1 MTMANIGL
9 YIELKKGGFKKAN
22 RELLTLAAK
31 SGHKVHAVVF
41 CADPQPYMDELRG
54 VQVVVQVQGAD
65 LSYQPDRYAATLA
78 AVIEEFKLDAFLGA
92 FSAQGKDLF
101 PRLAAKAKAGL
112 ISDCLAVDLEKRQAI
127 KPVYSGK
134 LLAEYRVEGQRALFT
149 VRPNVIPVEAVV
161 AGSAP
166 ELKSMA
172 LDMTEPRT
180 RIVEVI
186 QSASQRVDLTEAEII
201 VSGGRAMKAREN
213 FVILEDL
220 AKVLNAGV
228 GASRAAVDA
237 GFASSDMQV
246 GQTGKVVNP
255 KLYIACGISGAIQHF
270 VGMKTSKVIVAINKD
285 PEAPIFKKADYGIV
299 GDLFTVVPLLKEEI
313 KKAIG

>member
-1 MTMANIGL
+1 M
-9 YIELKKGGFKKAN
+9 
-22 RELLTLAAK
+22 
-31 SGHKVHAVVF
+31 HAVIF
-41 CADPQPYMDELRG
+41 CADVQPYLEELKRRRTPSSRS
-54 VQVVVQVQGAD
+54 QGAD
-65 LSYQPDRYAATLA
+65 LSYQPDRYARTLA
-78 AVIEEFKLDAFLGA
+78 AVIAEFKLDVFCGI

-112 ISDCLAVDLEKRQAI
+112 VNDCLAVDLEKRTAV

-134 LLAEYRVEGQRALFT
+134 LLAEYQVEGEKALFT
-149 VRPNVIPVEAVV
+149 IRPNVIAVG
-161 AGSAP
+161 AKRRRRRPGAQERGP
-166 ELKSMA
+166 GQRR
-172 LDMTEPRT
+172 DPRT

-186 QSASQRVDLTEAEII
+186 QSASQKVDLTEAEII
-201 VSGGRAMKAREN
+201 VSGGRAMKAKEN
-213 FVILEDL
+213 FALLEDL

-237 GFASSDMQV
+237 GFATSDMQV

-270 VGMKTSKVIVAINKD
+270 VGMKTSKVIVAVNKD

-299 GDLFTVVPLLKEEI
+299 GDLFTVVPLLKEEF
-313 KKAIG
+313 KKTWADGKRQGTRLKASE

>member
-1 MTMANIGL
+1 
-9 YIELKKGGFKKAN
+9 
-22 RELLTLAAK
+22 
-31 SGHKVHAVVF
+31 
-41 CADPQPYMDELRG
+41 
-54 VQVVVQVQGAD
+54 VQGSD
-65 LSYQPDRYAATLA
+65 LAYQPDRYAATLA
-78 AVIEEFKLDAFLGA
+78 AIIEEFKLDALLGT

-112 ISDCLAVDLEKRQAI
+112 VSDCLAVDLEKRRAI

-134 LLAEYRVEGQRALFT
+134 LLAEYQVGSQRALFT
-149 VRPNVIPVEAVV
+149 VRPNVIPVEAAV
-161 AGSAP
+161 AAGAQ
-166 ELKSMA
+166 ERKSVA
-172 LDMTEPRT
+172 LDMSEPKT
-180 RIVEVI
+180 HIASVI

-201 VSGGRAMKAREN
+201 VSGGRAMKAKEN
-213 FVILEDL
+213 FAILEDL
-220 AKVLNAGV
+220 AQTLNAGV

-237 GFASSDMQV
+237 GFATSDMQV

-299 GDLFTVVPLLKEEI
+299 GDLFTVVPLLKEEL
-313 KKAIG
+313 KKSLS